1 MMEVIIDGKKIKCS
15 SIEVNLVTK
24 IEGQHVGLIV
34 SVDKNKVTVDD
45 GDMST
50 EISYESLYI

>member
-24 IEGQHVGLIV
+24 IEGQYVGLTV

>member
-1 MMEVIIDGKKIKCS
+1 MEVIIDGKKIKCN
-15 SIEVNLVTK
+15 SIKINLVTK
-24 IEGQHVGLIV
+24 IEGQYVGLIV

>member
-1 MMEVIIDGKKIKCS
+1 MMEVIIDGKKIKCR

-24 IEGQHVGLIV
+24 IEGQYVGLTV